1 MSDEQNIFGEETNTA
16 GQPENSGGTNA
27 DQSAGETAGAAA
39 EQSAEGSWTQNSG
52 ADQGGNWYQQQGASY
67 SGQYQSQE
75 QQYSGR
81 YQNQQQY
88 DGQYQNQQYYN
99 PYQNTA
105 GRKKQGQGFGIAS
118 LVLGILAL
126 VLFCTCIN
134 VFLGL
139 LSLIF
144 GIIQIVRYE
153 KKGLAIGGIV
163 TSVISVILMFV
174 CWGMI
179 LTSDEFIRTLQEELR
194 YYEQY
199 DLENEMDQYLDDE
212 YLNYHYEDQIVEHHT
227 L

>member
-1 MSDEQNIFGEETNTA
+1 MSDEQNIFEEETNVS
-16 GQPENSGGTNA
+16 GQPQEGGAVNADRSVDTGQSAGA
-27 DQSAGETAGAAA
+27 DQS
-39 EQSAEGSWTQNSG
+39 
-52 ADQGGNWYQQQGASY
+52 GNWYQQQGATY
-67 SGQYQSQE
+67 SGQYQSQ
-75 QQYSGR
+75 QQYG
-81 YQNQQQY
+81 
-88 DGQYQNQQYYN
+88 GQYQNQQYYN

-105 GRKKQGQGFGIAS
+105 SGKKQGQGFGIAS
-118 LVLGILAL
+118 LVLGIIAL

-134 VFLGL
+134 VLFGI

-163 TSVISVILMFV
+163 TSAISVVLMFI
-174 CWGMI
+174 CWGML
-179 LTSDEFIRTLQEELR
+179 LTSDEFIRTLQDELY

-212 YLNYHYEDQIVEHHT
+212 YLKYHYEDQIVEDHT